1 MEGGLTDEGDYSADG
16 HYLAVKWTDID
27 PDATSLMVGL
37 APVTGG
43 MSPSEQIDNPDNNI
57 VLRISSKSTQFLTV
71 TQSNKK
77 HTLTQSFR
85 LNNLILNPKADTQDV
100 YEVGDKYDAL
110 SASDE
115 RLAELASSDN
125 ALGRPV
131 IKEIKRN
138 KRKKVNDNISD
149 VSETE

>member
-1 MEGGLTDEGDYSADG
+1 MYKVIEKFRDKITD
-16 HYLAVKWTDID
+16 V
-27 PDATSLMVGL
+27 
-37 APVTGG
+37 
-43 MSPSEQIDNPDNNI
+43 
-57 VLRISSKSTQFLTV
+57 
-71 TQSNKK
+71 
-77 HTLTQSFR
+77 
-85 LNNLILNPKADTQDV
+85 V

-138 KRKKVNDNISD
+138 KRKKVNDDLSD
-149 VSETE
+149 LSETE

>member
-1 MEGGLTDEGDYSADG
+1 MYKVIEKFRDKITD
-16 HYLAVKWTDID
+16 V
-27 PDATSLMVGL
+27 
-37 APVTGG
+37 
-43 MSPSEQIDNPDNNI
+43 
-57 VLRISSKSTQFLTV
+57 
-71 TQSNKK
+71 
-77 HTLTQSFR
+77 
-85 LNNLILNPKADTQDV
+85 V

-138 KRKKVNDNISD
+138 KRKKVNDNLSD
-149 VSETE
+149 MSETE